1 VSRFRRVECFPDR
14 PVRSI
19 QPRRGVCSVVSSV
32 VSSVVCSVVIV
43 VAFVVMVVGAVADRN
58 GADVG
63 DASGRVDDVPR
74 SVTVGVATPTIMT
87 SRPVT
92 VDDSRLAPSAL
103 EVDDSVDRLLL
114 EHEFR
119 TLLDLRLE
127 CVRSPG
133 NCEPS
138 DFAVEGSGLHD
149 EVARLVSQRL
159 GDGIVATA
167 GGYDVRSVAAVRL
180 SSAEASITSCV
191 VDSVVLSD
199 VSGDTP
205 VIVDDSVRG
214 EKATWTMRLTVEG
227 WRLGSKEVE
236 QWSMDDSVC
245 AD

>member
-1 VSRFRRVECFPDR
+1 MNKSQGIERR
-14 PVRSI
+14 
-19 QPRRGVCSVVSSV
+19 PRRSCRWLKGT
-32 VSSVVCSVVIV
+32 
-43 VAFVVMVVGAVADRN
+43 AAVAAVVPLLVTS
-58 GADVG
+58 GVVLGGCG
-63 DASGRVDDVPR
+63 DDAGSATGRVDDVSR
-74 SVTVGVATPTIMT
+74 SAT
-87 SRPVT
+87 SRSTSVKTTIPKGTTSDSYQVDVT
-92 VDDSRLAPSAL
+92 TFTSPAASTTVVVDP
-103 EVDDSVDRLLL
+103 DDSVDRLLL

-138 DFAVEGSGLHD
+138 DFAVEGSGLHV

-236 QWSMDDSVC
+236 QWSMDESVC